1 MRCKGYGPLRW
12 QHRRASV
19 RSNSRAGRMV
29 GCDGFWLAA
38 ANRRADRIV
47 VLMALKA
54 LMADALGGRAT
65 RRDDEDDVGKP
76 ERQPVADTLRSSP
89 RQEGGER
96 TNY

>member
-1 MRCKGYGPLRW
+1 
-12 QHRRASV
+12 
-19 RSNSRAGRMV
+19 
-29 GCDGFWLAA
+29 
-38 ANRRADRIV
+38 
-47 VLMALKA
+47 MALKA

-96 TNY
+96 PNY

>member
-1 MRCKGYGPLRW
+1 
-12 QHRRASV
+12 
-19 RSNSRAGRMV
+19 
-29 GCDGFWLAA
+29 
-38 ANRRADRIV
+38 
-47 VLMALKA
+47 MALKA

-96 TNY
+96 PINYICRRGTFDVRNSYVVNSEC